1 MPEPQKSLEDLF
13 LECSRLP
20 AETAEQTELREALV
34 MVTKDLQRIDM
45 ALMRIVDTG
54 QRLPEAFVEVSD
66 PLVTH
71 GYGLFGKMAGCTN
84 A

>member
-1 MPEPQKSLEDLF
+1 MLEPEKSLEELF
-13 LECSRLP
+13 HACSRLP
-20 AETAEQTELREALV
+20 AETAEQIELKEALV
-34 MVTKDLQRIDM
+34 AVTKDLQRIDM

-54 QRLPEAFVEVSD
+54 QRLPEAFVDVGD
-66 PLVTH
+66 PLVTR